1 MRDFVLNSITQLGVH
16 APLAVWLSICVLIL
30 GVAGI
35 SMLAHYCARSILLR
49 ILGRF
54 ILKSRFAWDDV
65 LLERRVLQRLSHLVP
80 AVIVYYCAV
89 LFPDQQAWIQRLAVS
104 YCILVALLVAEAVL
118 STIDDIYRGLAVSRV
133 RPIKGYIQVAKI
145 LMFVLG
151 CVLVIANLIGKSPV
165 LLLSG
170 VGAMTAVLLLV
181 FKDSILGLVAGI
193 QLATNDMVRIG
204 DWIEMPKYGADGDVI
219 EISLH
224 TVKVANWDRTI
235 TSIPTYALVS
245 DSFKNWRGMQDSG
258 GRRIKRAVYIDT
270 SSIFF
275 CTPALIARFRKIHF
289 LTDYI
294 TRKQLEIEEYNAEH
308 SVDISEPVNG
318 RHITNIG
325 TLRAYIASYLRNH
338 PKIHPG
344 MIQMVRQRQPTEH
357 GLPLEIYAFTNDTAW
372 VNYEAIQADV
382 FDHILAVIPHFGLR
396 VFQDPSGHDMR
407 TGLGAA
413 AGHNRPVDRS

>member
-1 MRDFVLNSITQLGVH
+1 MRVYIATVMTKLGLSDTAADFAAGAVLLIAVI
-16 APLAVWLSICVLIL
+16 PL
-30 GVAGI
+30 
-35 SMLAHYCARSILLR
+35 SMLAYYAVRGMLLR
-49 ILGRF
+49 ALSRYIMNNRF
-54 ILKSRFAWDDV
+54 TWDNV
-65 LLERRVLQRLSHLVP
+65 LLKRNVPQRISHLVP
-80 AVIVYYCAV
+80 AFVIYYCAGF
-89 LFPDQQAWIQRLAVS
+89 FPESQLWIQRLAVT
-104 YCILVALLVAEAVL
+104 YCILISLFVFEALL
-118 STIDDIYRGLAVSRV
+118 SSIDDIYRGLAVSKI

-145 LMFVLG
+145 LMFVVGL
-151 CVLVIANLIGKSPV
+151 VLVIANLIGQSPV

-224 TVKVANWDRTI
+224 TVKVENWDRTI

-270 SSIFF
+270 SSIYF
-275 CTPALIARFRKIHF
+275 CTPEIIARFKKMHL

-294 TRKQLEIEEYNAEH
+294 TRKQQEIDDYNAANA
-308 SVDISEPVNG
+308 VDTSEPVNG

-325 TLRAYIASYLRNH
+325 TLRAYIVNYLRNH
-338 PKIHPG
+338 PKIHTG
-344 MIQMVRQRQPTEH
+344 MIQMVRQLQPTEH
-357 GLPLEIYAFTNDTAW
+357 GLPLEIYAFTNDIAW
-372 VNYEAIQADV
+372 VNYESIQADV
-382 FDHILAVIPHFGLR
+382 FDHILSVIPHFGLR
-396 VFQDPSGHDMR
+396 VFQDPSGYDMR
-407 TGLGAA
+407 IGFGSAVRGTTGADA
-413 AGHNRPVDRS
+413 